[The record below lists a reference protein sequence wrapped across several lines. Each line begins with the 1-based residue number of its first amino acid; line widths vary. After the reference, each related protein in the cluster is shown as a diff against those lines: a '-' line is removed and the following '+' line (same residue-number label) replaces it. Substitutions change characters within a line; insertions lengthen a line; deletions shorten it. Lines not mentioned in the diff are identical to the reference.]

1 MKLMSISV
9 CEPFVRYKVDI
20 RHFTSRHST
29 VIEWCILEIIKKAAQ
44 NHEYGEY
51 SIDDLCSHIFK
62 IDNSNLLVKPCII
75 ELQGNLQ
82 AIEMDNVVYDNTDL
96 TQFPAKNLSLTTA
109 GLQMHEQGR
118 LPGKDIVDTAKI
130 IFNLKDRT
138 FILNQSQNLSKE
150 ASGLKLYDIDMDIDN
165 IPLPISEIKSFL
177 QGLILQN
184 KYLSPTTTIND
195 IALSS
200 NEDSYSVLWRN
211 KKVQIELQKD
221 MQIYVDGMNSEEKKI
236 ILDEI
241 LRYYDM
247 NSEMKKNISNSNVKD
262 VNSEYVSFIS
272 RNNIDSVLLKKI
284 KENNSMILNK
294 SFFEYDF
301 EALFENEKDKPK
313 AVIICGENCKDI
325 LVKKESLYSKNHL
338 MVMLPYNYA
347 ILPDGV
353 FFASRT
359 YSLEVGNFELKA
371 DMYSR
376 NAVLIAEPN
385 THNVNF
391 KKIAEELVLSY
402 KDKNNDLIYIL
413 PAFDCPELFLT
424 IVKDKADKIEPLI
437 NKAEYLNEVIENTKR
452 YFSNYKL
459 IIDDAFTNKVF
470 LSGNF
475 FDVDYDEVLKRIQEI
490 AQVSF
495 FTKNENLKKEYL
507 EKLLSSQKI
516 YDLDKLFILL
526 QNIEKLFGLSSWLK
540 KNKYVQDLF
549 NEDIIKSICT
559 RCLDPNF
566 ENIPEY
572 TDIEPLLKR
581 FIKNIKNLVY
591 IFKQISISL
600 SDIPSKETIIK
611 KLLDNPNIKINTVK
625 ETLKLYKENKNKINF
640 TINQKL
646 NLGKSSERDFFT
658 EFFCEI
664 AKIGKVFT
672 KIESLNEAFLD
683 ALNFFFNDEILK
695 YNKVYI
701 IDTNALI
708 DYPEIVDKFK
718 DNKSALVIPIVVI
731 NELDKIKDDKNKE
744 GLTERAKKSRLASKK
759 IEYYSEKKAPWL
771 IIGKSYPELLPSDIE
786 KKKNDSLILS
796 TALKYIEKM
805 PIIITA
811 DKNAAIIAYSQKIK
825 TIYAEDFLGINKR
838 S

>member
-82 AIEMDNVVYDNTDL
+82 AIEMNNVVYDNTDL

-247 NSEMKKNISNSNVKD
+247 NSEMKKTISNLNVQD

-353 FFASRT
+353 FFASRAS
-359 YSLEVGNFELKA
+359 SLEVGNFELKA

-385 THNVNF
+385 THNVNL

-413 PAFDCPELFLT
+413 PAFDCAELFLT
-424 IVKDKADKIEPLI
+424 IVKEKADKIEPLI
-437 NKAEYLNEVIENTKR
+437 NKAEYLNDVIENTKR
-452 YFSNYKL
+452 YFSNYKR

-490 AQVSF
+490 VQVSF

-526 QNIEKLFGLSSWLK
+526 QNIEKLFGLNSWLK

-646 NLGKSSERDFFT
+646 NLGKSSERDFFK
-658 EFFCEI
+658 EFFCEN

-672 KIESLNEAFLD
+672 KIESLNEVFFD
-683 ALNFFFNDEILK
+683 VLNFFFNDEILK